1 MESFLVGRW
10 MDGGPSEGET
20 GVEMGT
26 GAEVFLLLLLFRK
39 LFLSDAITDDF
50 ADSDEDAV
58 SPRFGTLLLPP
69 CRCCCCCCLRSK
81 LRRSFSTFFSR
92 SGLCVRL
99 WSVGRRVDSR
109 LGLVRFSGGLAYCR
123 ILGGSSGMGEPRG
136 SSFPPRVLLEM
147 E

>member
-1 MESFLVGRW
+1 

-20 GVEMGT
+20 GAEERGT
-26 GAEVFLLLLLFRK
+26 GAEVFLLLLRK
-39 LFLSDAITDDF
+39 LFLSDDITDDL
-50 ADSDEDAV
+50 ADAV
-58 SPRFGTLLLPP
+58 SPRLGTLDPLS
-69 CRCCCCCCLRSK
+69 CCCCCLRSK

-136 SSFPPRVLLEM
+136 SSLPSVLLARATRAM
-147 E
+147 K

>member
-1 MESFLVGRW
+1 
-10 MDGGPSEGET
+10 MDGGPSEGEA
-20 GVEMGT
+20 GLEMGT
-26 GAEVFLLLLLFRK
+26 GADVFLLLLLVRK
-39 LFLSDAITDDF
+39 LFLSDDITDDF
-50 ADSDEDAV
+50 ADGDEDAV
-58 SPRFGTLLLPP
+58 SPRFGDLFLP
-69 CRCCCCCCLRSK
+69 CCCCLRSK

-136 SSFPPRVLLEM
+136 SPPPPSPRVLLEM